1 MQLISQNPTDEDFIQ
16 DPYKFYKNFVSTDGL
31 YYWNEYNMPAV
42 FDPAGQELLFKDKR
56 FGREKLKNQSNNH
69 EKHLKAFY
77 HVESNSMLELE
88 PPKHTRLRGLVLRA
102 FTTRK
107 INTIQPEI
115 AALSYKLL
123 DDLKSNNVDILKGFA
138 TQLPVIV
145 IARLLLTNVKDSKKL
160 SAKKREEIFSMVEE
174 NNIEYS
180 FNESSNTFID
190 QFGIKNANEK
200 VLTDSISD
208 IYTGNEIVYVDHF
221 KINDFKSISVVRGED
236 NCRAIALA
244 SIIAKVLRDNLMV
257 KFSEKYPEYSF
268 EKNKGYGTKDH
279 REAISKY
286 GLSNIHRKSFSL
298 KPI

>member
-1 MQLISQNPTDEDFIQ
+1 MIED
-16 DPYKFYKNFVSTDGL
+16 KVWS
-31 YYWNEYNMPAV
+31 E
-42 FDPAGQELLFKDKR
+42 DPAKYIIGADEV
-56 FGREKLKNQSNNH
+56 GRGSF
-69 EKHLKAFY
+69 AGPICATA
-77 HVESNSMLELE
+77 V
-88 PPKHTRLRGLVLRA
+88 
-102 FTTRK
+102 K
-107 INTIQPEI
+107 INYSHL
-115 AALSYKLL
+115 A
-123 DDLKSNNVDILKGFA
+123 
-138 TQLPVIV
+138 
-145 IARLLLTNVKDSKKL
+145 LLTNVKDSKKL

-244 SIIAKVLRDNLMV
+244 SIIAKVLRDNLMI

>member
-1 MQLISQNPTDEDFIQ
+1 MIED
-16 DPYKFYKNFVSTDGL
+16 KVWS
-31 YYWNEYNMPAV
+31 E
-42 FDPAGQELLFKDKR
+42 DPAKYILGADEV
-56 FGREKLKNQSNNH
+56 GRGSF
-69 EKHLKAFY
+69 AGPICAAA
-77 HVESNSMLELE
+77 V
-88 PPKHTRLRGLVLRA
+88 
-102 FTTRK
+102 K
-107 INTIQPEI
+107 INYSHL
-115 AALSYKLL
+115 A
-123 DDLKSNNVDILKGFA
+123 
-138 TQLPVIV
+138 
-145 IARLLLTNVKDSKKL
+145 LLTNVKDSKKL

-180 FNESSNTFID
+180 FIESSNIFID

-244 SIIAKVLRDNLMV
+244 SIIAKVLRDNLMI

-279 REAISKY
+279 REAISKH
-286 GLSNIHRKSFSL
+286 GLSDIHRKSFSL

>member
-1 MQLISQNPTDEDFIQ
+1 MIED
-16 DPYKFYKNFVSTDGL
+16 KVWS
-31 YYWNEYNMPAV
+31 E
-42 FDPAGQELLFKDKR
+42 DPAKYIIGADEV
-56 FGREKLKNQSNNH
+56 GRGSF
-69 EKHLKAFY
+69 AGPICAAA
-77 HVESNSMLELE
+77 V
-88 PPKHTRLRGLVLRA
+88 
-102 FTTRK
+102 K
-107 INTIQPEI
+107 INYSHL
-115 AALSYKLL
+115 A
-123 DDLKSNNVDILKGFA
+123 
-138 TQLPVIV
+138 
-145 IARLLLTNVKDSKKL
+145 LLTNVKDSKKL

-221 KINDFKSISVVRGED
+221 KINNFKSISVVRGED

>member
-1 MQLISQNPTDEDFIQ
+1 MIED
-16 DPYKFYKNFVSTDGL
+16 KVWS
-31 YYWNEYNMPAV
+31 E
-42 FDPAGQELLFKDKR
+42 DPAKYIIGADEV
-56 FGREKLKNQSNNH
+56 GRGSF
-69 EKHLKAFY
+69 AGPICAAA
-77 HVESNSMLELE
+77 V
-88 PPKHTRLRGLVLRA
+88 
-102 FTTRK
+102 K
-107 INTIQPEI
+107 INYSHL
-115 AALSYKLL
+115 A
-123 DDLKSNNVDILKGFA
+123 
-138 TQLPVIV
+138 
-145 IARLLLTNVKDSKKL
+145 LLTNVKDSKKL

-221 KINDFKSISVVRGED
+221 KVNDFKSISVVRGED

>member
-1 MQLISQNPTDEDFIQ
+1 MIED
-16 DPYKFYKNFVSTDGL
+16 KVWS
-31 YYWNEYNMPAV
+31 E
-42 FDPAGQELLFKDKR
+42 DPAKYIIGADEV
-56 FGREKLKNQSNNH
+56 GRGSF
-69 EKHLKAFY
+69 AGPICAAA
-77 HVESNSMLELE
+77 V
-88 PPKHTRLRGLVLRA
+88 
-102 FTTRK
+102 K
-107 INTIQPEI
+107 INYSHL
-115 AALSYKLL
+115 ALL
-123 DDLKSNNVDILKGFA
+123 N
-138 TQLPVIV
+138 
-145 IARLLLTNVKDSKKL
+145 NVKDSKKL

-244 SIIAKVLRDNLMV
+244 SIIAKVLRDDLMI

>member
-1 MQLISQNPTDEDFIQ
+1 MIED
-16 DPYKFYKNFVSTDGL
+16 KVWS
-31 YYWNEYNMPAV
+31 E
-42 FDPAGQELLFKDKR
+42 DPAKYIIGADEV
-56 FGREKLKNQSNNH
+56 GRGSF
-69 EKHLKAFY
+69 AGPICAAA
-77 HVESNSMLELE
+77 V
-88 PPKHTRLRGLVLRA
+88 
-102 FTTRK
+102 K
-107 INTIQPEI
+107 INYSHL
-115 AALSYKLL
+115 A
-123 DDLKSNNVDILKGFA
+123 
-138 TQLPVIV
+138 
-145 IARLLLTNVKDSKKL
+145 LLTNVKDSKKL

-244 SIIAKVLRDNLMV
+244 SIIAKVLRDNLMI

-286 GLSNIHRKSFSL
+286 SLSNIHRKSFSL

>member
-1 MQLISQNPTDEDFIQ
+1 MIED
-16 DPYKFYKNFVSTDGL
+16 KVWL
-31 YYWNEYNMPAV
+31 E
-42 FDPAGQELLFKDKR
+42 DPAKYIIGADEV
-56 FGREKLKNQSNNH
+56 GRGSF
-69 EKHLKAFY
+69 AGPICAAA
-77 HVESNSMLELE
+77 V
-88 PPKHTRLRGLVLRA
+88 
-102 FTTRK
+102 K
-107 INTIQPEI
+107 INYSHL
-115 AALSYKLL
+115 A
-123 DDLKSNNVDILKGFA
+123 
-138 TQLPVIV
+138 
-145 IARLLLTNVKDSKKL
+145 LLTNVKDSKKL

-221 KINDFKSISVVRGED
+221 KINDFKSISVARGED

-244 SIIAKVLRDNLMV
+244 SIIAKVLRDNLMI

>member
-1 MQLISQNPTDEDFIQ
+1 MCIRDRDKVWSE
-16 DPYKFYKNFVSTDGL
+16 
-31 YYWNEYNMPAV
+31 
-42 FDPAGQELLFKDKR
+42 DPAKYIIGADEV
-56 FGREKLKNQSNNH
+56 GRGSF
-69 EKHLKAFY
+69 AGPICAAA
-77 HVESNSMLELE
+77 V
-88 PPKHTRLRGLVLRA
+88 
-102 FTTRK
+102 K
-107 INTIQPEI
+107 INYSHL
-115 AALSYKLL
+115 A
-123 DDLKSNNVDILKGFA
+123 
-138 TQLPVIV
+138 
-145 IARLLLTNVKDSKKL
+145 LLTNVKDSKKL

-180 FNESSNTFID
+180 FNESSNRFID

>member
-1 MQLISQNPTDEDFIQ
+1 MIED
-16 DPYKFYKNFVSTDGL
+16 KVWL
-31 YYWNEYNMPAV
+31 E
-42 FDPAGQELLFKDKR
+42 DPAKYIIGADEV
-56 FGREKLKNQSNNH
+56 GRGSF
-69 EKHLKAFY
+69 AGPICAAA
-77 HVESNSMLELE
+77 V
-88 PPKHTRLRGLVLRA
+88 
-102 FTTRK
+102 K
-107 INTIQPEI
+107 INYSHL
-115 AALSYKLL
+115 A
-123 DDLKSNNVDILKGFA
+123 
-138 TQLPVIV
+138 
-145 IARLLLTNVKDSKKL
+145 LLTNVKDSKKL

-208 IYTGNEIVYVDHF
+208 IYTSNEIVYVDHF

-244 SIIAKVLRDNLMV
+244 SIVAKVLRDNLMI

>member
-1 MQLISQNPTDEDFIQ
+1 MIED
-16 DPYKFYKNFVSTDGL
+16 KVWS
-31 YYWNEYNMPAV
+31 E
-42 FDPAGQELLFKDKR
+42 DPAKYIIGADEV
-56 FGREKLKNQSNNH
+56 GRGSF
-69 EKHLKAFY
+69 AGPICAAA
-77 HVESNSMLELE
+77 V
-88 PPKHTRLRGLVLRA
+88 
-102 FTTRK
+102 K
-107 INTIQPEI
+107 INYSHL
-115 AALSYKLL
+115 A
-123 DDLKSNNVDILKGFA
+123 
-138 TQLPVIV
+138 
-145 IARLLLTNVKDSKKL
+145 LLTNVKDSKKL

-180 FNESSNTFID
+180 FNESSNRFID

-221 KINDFKSISVVRGED
+221 KINNFKSISVVRGED

-244 SIIAKVLRDNLMV
+244 SIIAKVLRDNLMI

>member
-1 MQLISQNPTDEDFIQ
+1 MIEDKVWSEDPNKYIIGADEVGRGSFAGPICAA
-16 DPYKFYKNFVSTDGL
+16 
-31 YYWNEYNMPAV
+31 AV
-42 FDPAGQELLFKDKR
+42 
-56 FGREKLKNQSNNH
+56 
-69 EKHLKAFY
+69 
-77 HVESNSMLELE
+77 
-88 PPKHTRLRGLVLRA
+88 
-102 FTTRK
+102 K
-107 INTIQPEI
+107 INYSHL
-115 AALSYKLL
+115 A
-123 DDLKSNNVDILKGFA
+123 
-138 TQLPVIV
+138 
-145 IARLLLTNVKDSKKL
+145 LLTNVKDSKKL

-200 VLTDSISD
+200 VLTDSISN

-221 KINDFKSISVVRGED
+221 KINNFNSISVVRGED

-244 SIIAKVLRDNLMV
+244 SIIAKVLRDNLMI

>member
-1 MQLISQNPTDEDFIQ
+1 MIED
-16 DPYKFYKNFVSTDGL
+16 KVWS
-31 YYWNEYNMPAV
+31 E
-42 FDPAGQELLFKDKR
+42 DPAKYIIGADEV
-56 FGREKLKNQSNNH
+56 GRGSF
-69 EKHLKAFY
+69 AGPICAAA
-77 HVESNSMLELE
+77 V
-88 PPKHTRLRGLVLRA
+88 
-102 FTTRK
+102 K
-107 INTIQPEI
+107 INYSHL
-115 AALSYKLL
+115 A
-123 DDLKSNNVDILKGFA
+123 
-138 TQLPVIV
+138 
-145 IARLLLTNVKDSKKL
+145 LLTNVKDSKKL

-180 FNESSNTFID
+180 FKESSNTFID

-244 SIIAKVLRDNLMV
+244 SIIAKVLRDNLMI

>member
-1 MQLISQNPTDEDFIQ
+1 MIEDKVWSENPNKYIIGADEVGRGSFAGPICAA
-16 DPYKFYKNFVSTDGL
+16 
-31 YYWNEYNMPAV
+31 AV
-42 FDPAGQELLFKDKR
+42 
-56 FGREKLKNQSNNH
+56 
-69 EKHLKAFY
+69 
-77 HVESNSMLELE
+77 
-88 PPKHTRLRGLVLRA
+88 
-102 FTTRK
+102 K
-107 INTIQPEI
+107 INYSHLE
-115 AALSYKLL
+115 
-123 DDLKSNNVDILKGFA
+123 
-138 TQLPVIV
+138 
-145 IARLLLTNVKDSKKL
+145 LLTNVKDSKKL
-160 SAKKREEIFSMVEE
+160 SAKKREEIFSIVQE

-180 FNESSNTFID
+180 FSESSNTFID

-200 VLTDSISD
+200 VLADSISD

-244 SIIAKVLRDNLMV
+244 SIVAKVLRDNLMI

>member
-1 MQLISQNPTDEDFIQ
+1 MIED
-16 DPYKFYKNFVSTDGL
+16 KVWS
-31 YYWNEYNMPAV
+31 E
-42 FDPAGQELLFKDKR
+42 DPAKYIIGADEV
-56 FGREKLKNQSNNH
+56 GRGSF
-69 EKHLKAFY
+69 AGPICAAA
-77 HVESNSMLELE
+77 V
-88 PPKHTRLRGLVLRA
+88 
-102 FTTRK
+102 K
-107 INTIQPEI
+107 INYSHL
-115 AALSYKLL
+115 A
-123 DDLKSNNVDILKGFA
+123 
-138 TQLPVIV
+138 
-145 IARLLLTNVKDSKKL
+145 LLTNVKDSKKL

-200 VLTDSISD
+200 VLTESISD

-221 KINDFKSISVVRGED
+221 KINNFNSISVVRGED

-244 SIIAKVLRDNLMV
+244 SIIAKVLRDNLMI

>member
-1 MQLISQNPTDEDFIQ
+1 MIED
-16 DPYKFYKNFVSTDGL
+16 KVWS
-31 YYWNEYNMPAV
+31 E
-42 FDPAGQELLFKDKR
+42 DPAKYIIGADEV
-56 FGREKLKNQSNNH
+56 GRGSF
-69 EKHLKAFY
+69 AGPICAAA
-77 HVESNSMLELE
+77 V
-88 PPKHTRLRGLVLRA
+88 
-102 FTTRK
+102 K
-107 INTIQPEI
+107 INYSHL
-115 AALSYKLL
+115 A
-123 DDLKSNNVDILKGFA
+123 
-138 TQLPVIV
+138 
-145 IARLLLTNVKDSKKL
+145 LLTNVKDSKKL
-160 SAKKREEIFSMVEE
+160 SAKKREEIFLMVKE

-180 FNESSNTFID
+180 FNESSNRFID

>member
-1 MQLISQNPTDEDFIQ
+1 MIEDKVWF
-16 DPYKFYKNFVSTDGL
+16 
-31 YYWNEYNMPAV
+31 E
-42 FDPAGQELLFKDKR
+42 DPAKYIIGADEV
-56 FGREKLKNQSNNH
+56 GRGSF
-69 EKHLKAFY
+69 AGPICAAA
-77 HVESNSMLELE
+77 V
-88 PPKHTRLRGLVLRA
+88 
-102 FTTRK
+102 K
-107 INTIQPEI
+107 INYSHL
-115 AALSYKLL
+115 A
-123 DDLKSNNVDILKGFA
+123 
-138 TQLPVIV
+138 
-145 IARLLLTNVKDSKKL
+145 LLTNVKDSKKL

-236 NCRAIALA
+236 NCRALALA
-244 SIIAKVLRDNLMV
+244 SIIAKVLRDNLMI